1 MKFVVSI
8 KQYKCQLT
16 SIFKRKK
23 KHKLITGKKK
33 KKDSRNQST
42 IATIVCA
49 QCKNTGCTVPKH
61 CARIGTFIITSQ
73 GSTCKARAIHGK
85 KISDYDQFK
94 ILFVSQ
100 NKNKNHLI
108 FKIHRDLH

>member
-1 MKFVVSI
+1 MIYCEKVLNI
-8 KQYKCQLT
+8 TL
-16 SIFKRKK
+16 
-23 KHKLITGKKK
+23 LILY
-33 KKDSRNQST
+33 
-42 IATIVCA
+42 
-49 QCKNTGCTVPKH
+49 
-61 CARIGTFIITSQ
+61 ITSQ
-73 GSTCKARAIHGK
+73 GSTCKARASHGK